1 MVMSTAHP
9 AIPARPMR
17 WRVLRPARST
27 TKSCWMETH
36 VHQHLPSLEEIPLL
50 STFPSE
56 SLAGQNSPKRL

>member
-27 TKSCWMETH
+27 TKSCWMETR
-36 VHQHLPSLEEIPLL
+36 VHQHLPSLEETPLL

-56 SLAGQNSPKRL
+56 SLVGQNSPKRL